1 MKRDFEFCSICNGDM
16 DIEGRGGTAG
26 YIGVIP
32 FAFCEWCL
40 SGVFDMVKQSLGLE
54 EE

>member
-1 MKRDFEFCSICNGDM
+1 MTSDFDTCSICSTDM

-26 YIGVIP
+26 YIGLTP